1 LDEEE
6 GIPTKEGREVI
17 MPPVV
22 KFISIL
28 LSSREQAHIFHLQ
41 TPSYAQHKALQ
52 GYYEDIVDLIDTYV
66 ESYQGRYGIL
76 KGYKPSNTILED
88 DSTVSYFMGLQKFVD
103 ETRSQLPQ
111 DGELNNT
118 VDEIAGLIRTISII
132 VTKKKKNHKY
142 RMTQRIF
149 PYNRHVLV
157 IC

>member
-1 LDEEE
+1 ME
-6 GIPTKEGREVI
+6 
-17 MPPVV
+17 PVV

-88 DSTVSYFMGLQKFVD
+88 DSTVSYFMGLQKFV
-103 ETRSQLPQ
+103 
-111 DGELNNT
+111 GELNNT
-118 VDEIAGLIRTISII
+118 IDEIAGLISST
-132 VTKKKKNHKY
+132 VYKLKFLK
-142 RMTQRIF
+142 
-149 PYNRHVLV
+149 
-157 IC
+157 

>member
-1 LDEEE
+1 LGPCTLDEKEGISFTEE
-6 GIPTKEGREVI
+6 GRII
-17 MPPVV
+17 MEPVV

-103 ETRSQLPQ
+103 EIRGQLPQ

-118 VDEIAGLIRTISII
+118 IDEIAGLISST
-132 VTKKKKNHKY
+132 VYKLKFLK
-142 RMTQRIF
+142 
-149 PYNRHVLV
+149 
-157 IC
+157 

>member
-1 LDEEE
+1 MGTCTLDEEE
-6 GIPTKEGREVI
+6 GISTKEGGEVI

-41 TPSYAQHKALQ
+41 SPSYAQHKALQ

-118 VDEIAGLIRTISII
+118 IDEIAGLISST
-132 VTKKKKNHKY
+132 VYKLKFLK
-142 RMTQRIF
+142 
-149 PYNRHVLV
+149 
-157 IC
+157 

>member
-6 GIPTKEGREVI
+6 GIPTKEGRKVI

-103 ETRSQLPQ
+103 ETRGQLPQ

-118 VDEIAGLIRTISII
+118 VDEIAGLISST
-132 VTKKKKNHKY
+132 VYKLKFLK
-142 RMTQRIF
+142 
-149 PYNRHVLV
+149 
-157 IC
+157 